1 MATRISLTHLAFL
14 LAVCAAA
21 IFLNWSAF
29 SASDKLYNLIVVVP
43 SGVLCVVLVLCI
55 AISSLRQRST
65 PKAAMTASDAQA
77 AKKATWGDLLLLG
90 AFALFCLSLT
100 TVGFDVATFVFVW
113 VGIVM
118 GGEKNKIAPPIFAF
132 LFTLA
137 LIKGFGSL
145 FPFPMPL
152 LVF

>member
-1 MATRISLTHLAFL
+1 MATRISLTHLVFL
-14 LAVCAAA
+14 LVVCAAA
-21 IFLNWSAF
+21 IFLNWSAV

-43 SGVLCVVLVLCI
+43 SGIACVLLVLCI
-55 AISSLRQRST
+55 AISNLRKPATKTSAT
-65 PKAAMTASDAQA
+65 PSEAQA
-77 AKKATWGDLLLLG
+77 ARKSTLGDLLLLG
-90 AFALFCLSLT
+90 AFAVFCLSLT

-113 VGIVM
+113 VGILM